1 MNKMDTPKT
10 NRFGRTW
17 EKLTQPVE
25 AIVGAI
31 DIDGYNIEMC
41 RVGLSA
47 IQTMNL
53 GIEIKSAP
61 LNVTDLQRVVR
72 ANEKGLLDSQNYG
85 DVVVE
90 FEGHKKSA
98 QVYNAFGPKC
108 MKGCEV
114 RVSSTLAEDLG
125 LKLEDKV
132 KLYTK

>member
-1 MNKMDTPKT
+1 MDTPKT
-10 NRFGRTW
+10 NQFGITW
-17 EKLTQPVE
+17 KKLTQPVE

-31 DIDGYNIEMC
+31 DNDGYNVEMC

-47 IQTMNL
+47 LQLANL
-53 GIEIKSAP
+53 GINGRSAP
-61 LNVTDLQRVVR
+61 LNVTDLQKVVR
-72 ANEKGLLDSQNYG
+72 ANEKGLLDGQDYG

-90 FEGHKKSA
+90 FRGHKKSA

-125 LKLEDKV
+125 LKLEDKI